1 MARQAEMERST
12 RETRIGLSL
21 VLEGTGQADV
31 QTGIGFLDHMLTLMT
46 VHGRMDLKVSCAGD
60 LEVDSHHTAEDV
72 GIVLGQAVSAA
83 LGDRAGISRYGT
95 SHVPMDET
103 LVRVCLDLSN
113 RPHLAFNIPFTA
125 DRLGA
130 LDTEM
135 VEEFFRAVS
144 QHGGITL
151 HIDCLHG
158 RNNHHLAEAA
168 FKAFGRA
175 FREAATI
182 DPAIKGVLSSKGA
195 L

>member
-12 RETRIGLSL
+12 KETRIRLSL
-21 VLEGTGQADV
+21 VLDGTGQTDM
-31 QTGIGFLDHMLTLMT
+31 QTGIGFLDHMLTLMA
-46 VHGRMDLKVSCAGD
+46 VHGRMDLKVSCVGD

-72 GIVLGQAVSAA
+72 GIVLGQGLSAA
-83 LGDRAGISRYGT
+83 LGDRAGICRYGT
-95 SHVPMDET
+95 AHVPMDET

-113 RPHLAFNIPFTA
+113 RPHLAFHVPFTA
-125 DRLGA
+125 DRLGS

-151 HIDCLHG
+151 HIDTLHG
-158 RNNHHLAEAA
+158 HNNHHLAEAA

-175 FREAATI
+175 FRDAATV
-182 DPAIKGVLSSKGA
+182 DPAIKGVLSSKGS

>member
-113 RPHLAFNIPFTA
+113 RPNLAFNIPFTA